1 MMMTT
6 TMMTRMKNLALQLL
20 VLVSFGVQQVRMQ
33 YNYNAAYGYNY
44 QQQKQYNYNNQQQQ
58 QYNSNQQQQQQY
70 NGNNYGNSNNN
81 KYGSNSNGGG
91 SGNSNRQDQNIVL
104 KVCEDS
110 VVAVT
115 MVYITCTSPYTFY
128 YGNGAHR
135 NDVVCDYN
143 DKATVEVQFQ
153 VIANIEEENDIYMTM
168 ALRDQE
174 GHVLAVTDPGFL
186 CNDYVGASCTNAGS
200 YTFTTK
206 LRLETPENE
215 YATAS
220 NFVPQI
226 QMAFSTKP
234 NHGYNLG
241 ALNTECQAWDN
252 KRPGYVPWMND
263 LRPTGA
269 RLFWQRN
276 GALFG
281 TCAALTVIVAFVW
294 SQSRRNSAL
303 FHLDDQVYGEES
315 SRSMPL
321 VA

>member
-1 MMMTT
+1 MTIGMMRLAQSTIFF
-6 TMMTRMKNLALQLL
+6 LACALQA
-20 VLVSFGVQQVRMQ
+20 RAQ
-33 YNYNAAYGYNY
+33 YYNPAYGSYSG
-44 QQQKQYNYNNQQQQ
+44 NNNNN
-58 QYNSNQQQQQQY
+58 YNSNSYARY
-70 NGNNYGNSNNN
+70 NNNNYANRNSNSYGNSNYQNN
-81 KYGSNSNGGG
+81 
-91 SGNSNRQDQNIVL
+91 GNSNYDGDYSDNSQQQNIVL
-104 KVCEDS
+104 SVCRDS
-110 VVAVT
+110 VVRVT
-115 MVYITCTSPYTFY
+115 DVYITCTSPYTFY

-135 NDVVCDYN
+135 NDIVCDYN
-143 DKATVEVQFQ
+143 DKATVKVDFQ

-174 GHVLAVTDPGFL
+174 GHLLAVTDPGFL
-186 CNDYVGASCTNAGS
+186 CNDYVGSSCTNAGTYS
-200 YTFTTK
+200 FTTK

-215 YATAS
+215 YAESS

-252 KRPGYVPWMND
+252 KQPGYVPWRND

-276 GALFG
+276 GALCG
-281 TCAALTVIVAFVW
+281 TCVVLSCIVAFVW

-303 FHLDDQVYGEES
+303 FHLDDEVYGKDS